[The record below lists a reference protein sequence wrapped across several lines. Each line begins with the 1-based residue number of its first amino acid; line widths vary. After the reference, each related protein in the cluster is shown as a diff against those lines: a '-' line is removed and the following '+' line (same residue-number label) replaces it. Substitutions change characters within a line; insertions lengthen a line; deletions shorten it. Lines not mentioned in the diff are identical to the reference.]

1 MIDFEIQINI
11 LCFVPKSIVDKSVLH
26 QGGKDEAD
34 TDPLPYINGLG
45 VGHWRQ
51 GRVDGGRLGG
61 HGQEGGHAQR
71 HPRGHGLGVQP
82 EVDPG
87 DDDEHA
93 AGHVD
98 GDEVVGELPLEDQV
112 HRETAVLPSVG
123 LDVAVAAGVLLYVEP
138 GQVEALGQLDR
149 VRVVPLV
156 GDVVRGVAVAG
167 DLEGAGLSVHGVELE
182 VHGAGES
189 QGDPDTVEHVA
200 VGEDPDVDVV
210 DEDVVEVTSLLVA
223 EEGVRHPHLLRVS
236 QR

>member
-26 QGGKDEAD
+26 QGGEDEAD

-61 HGQEGGHAQR
+61 HGQEGGHTQR

-87 DDDEHA
+87 HDDEHA

-98 GDEVVGELPLEDQV
+98 GDEVVGELSLEHQV
-112 HRETAVLPSVG
+112 N
-123 LDVAVAAGVLLYVEP
+123 
-138 GQVEALGQLDR
+138 
-149 VRVVPLV
+149 
-156 GDVVRGVAVAG
+156 
-167 DLEGAGLSVHGVELE
+167 
-182 VHGAGES
+182 
-189 QGDPDTVEHVA
+189 
-200 VGEDPDVDVV
+200 
-210 DEDVVEVTSLLVA
+210 
-223 EEGVRHPHLLRVS
+223 
-236 QR
+236 